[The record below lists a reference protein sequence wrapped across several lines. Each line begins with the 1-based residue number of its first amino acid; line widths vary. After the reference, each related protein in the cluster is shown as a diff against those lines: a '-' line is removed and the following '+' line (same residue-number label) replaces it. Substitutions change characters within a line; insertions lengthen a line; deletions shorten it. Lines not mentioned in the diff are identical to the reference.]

1 MPQVN
6 CPTLMNYLAQDEC
19 LENLAGLGEV
29 VYIGLRG
36 DLAAPLSATDNLYA
50 APTFKDGKGLFK
62 FDLKEEAQKIAG
74 ESQGKRKGY
83 NITGTMVFDGVDA
96 KVSKI
101 LRALN
106 NLDWFAIFPDPSG
119 DAQILYDANKK
130 VRIDQGG
137 ATTDTGAAASDD
149 RISTVNFIL
158 GPVKYPNLF
167 VTAPQDGW
175 DSLLGFPLEDITGY
189 ALGFEGEVTIPQFPN
204 SGSILLL
211 SYDDIEADYAL
222 KKYRLGV
229 YPETQTNWDSL
240 YATIG
245 DAYVS
250 QKDNHIY
257 LATATGWEDKGLF
270 GG

>member
-1 MPQVN
+1 MH
-6 CPTLMNYLAQDEC
+6 YSAADEC

-36 DLAAPLSATDNLYA
+36 DLTAALSATDNVYA
-50 APTFKDGKGLFK
+50 APVFKDGKGLYK
-62 FDLKEEAQKIAG
+62 FDLKEESQKVAG
-74 ESQGKRKGY
+74 ESQGKRKGF

-119 DAQILYDANKK
+119 DAQILYDPNKK
-130 VRIDQGG
+130 VRIDSGG

-167 VTAPQDGW
+167 VTEPAGGW
-175 DSLLGFPLEDITGY
+175 DSLL
-189 ALGFEGEVTIPQFPN
+189 EGG
-204 SGSILLL
+204 GS
-211 SYDDIEADYAL
+211 SSE
-222 KKYRLGV
+222 
-229 YPETQTNWDSL
+229 
-240 YATIG
+240 
-245 DAYVS
+245 
-250 QKDNHIY
+250 
-257 LATATGWEDKGLF
+257 
-270 GG
+270 

>member
-1 MPQVN
+1 MH
-6 CPTLMNYLAQDEC
+6 YSAADEC

-29 VYIGLRG
+29 VYIGLRA
-36 DLAAPLSATDNLYA
+36 DLTTPLTATDDVYGT
-50 APTFKDGKGLFK
+50 PVFKDGKGLYK

-83 NITGTMVFDGVDA
+83 NITGTIVFDGVD
-96 KVSKI
+96 KKTSKI

-137 ATTDTGAAASDD
+137 ATSDTGAAASDD

-167 VTAPQDGW
+167 VTEPQTGGW
-175 DSLLGFPLEDITGY
+175 DSLLAD
-189 ALGFEGEVTIPQFPN
+189 EG
-204 SGSILLL
+204 SS
-211 SYDDIEADYAL
+211 D
-222 KKYRLGV
+222 
-229 YPETQTNWDSL
+229 
-240 YATIG
+240 
-245 DAYVS
+245 
-250 QKDNHIY
+250 
-257 LATATGWEDKGLF
+257 
-270 GG
+270 